1 MNNRKYFDK
10 LGGNLNTVGYNI
22 QLLRKKNKFSR
33 QVLSNKLMMLGI
45 DISGQSIFD
54 IESGTRTV
62 VDFELCAIAKILNT
76 SSDNL
81 LKDFRNYLDNIE
93 KD

>member
-1 MNNRKYFDK
+1 
-10 LGGNLNTVGYNI
+10 
-22 QLLRKKNKFSR
+22 
-33 QVLSNKLMMLGI
+33 MMLGI